1 MLVRQLL
8 LALTFS
14 LLAFAAEDCRG
25 GKSSD
30 MSKKP
35 YQYDTPLAKRLEEF
49 RRAGPR
55 GTRRRLE
62 ELTDFEWDKVHLF
75 GEGTPFREIDE
86 TVGSPLFA
94 REGRYTEQGSLLVF
108 TKAGR
113 VTHAVA
119 LVPAFVT
126 GSALTYARASAV
138 LEAYSK
144 DPGPYQLTFVTA
156 ETTGTQ

>member
-1 MLVRQLL
+1 MLARHLILALLFPL
-8 LALTFS
+8 LA
-14 LLAFAAEDCRG
+14 AVAEDCRG

-35 YQYDTPLAKRLEEF
+35 YQYDTPVAKRLEEF

-55 GTRRRLE
+55 GQRRRLE
-62 ELTDFEWDKVHLF
+62 ELTDFEWDTVHLF
-75 GEGTPFREIDE
+75 GEGTPFKEIDE

-108 TKAGR
+108 TNRGR
-113 VTHAVA
+113 VVHAVA

-126 GSALTYARASAV
+126 GSALTYPRASAV

-156 ETTGTQ
+156 ESTAEP